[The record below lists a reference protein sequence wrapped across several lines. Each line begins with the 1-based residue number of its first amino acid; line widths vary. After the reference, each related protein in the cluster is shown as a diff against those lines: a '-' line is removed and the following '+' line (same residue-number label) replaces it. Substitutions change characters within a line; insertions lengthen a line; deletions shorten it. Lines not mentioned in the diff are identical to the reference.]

1 MAAAEAGFGEVFLD
15 RNTGF
20 LRDSHVRNEEAGGG
34 VRVGKADLLALGVS
48 QRLDT
53 AVLAGNH
60 DRVITGRT
68 VSAGRGQDRI
78 DGLRIGKSDLG
89 VGGRAHGSDVDG
101 AAEKTL
107 DDAVIVRRRENLN
120 FGNAGRGLQAI
131 GNALGVADL
140 VGFVFG
146 AVETDA
152 QNLDVLSHGGTGQ
165 NAKRDC
171 RKKDFLQ
178 HGLSP
183 VSRRAGVCCEVSALD
198 AGANDAERFLRARR
212 ERAVRGRQIA
222 APDAREA
229 ARREY

>member
-1 MAAAEAGFGEVFLD
+1 MAAAEAGFSEKFLD
-15 RNTGF
+15 RRAGF
-20 LRDSHVRNEEAGGG
+20 LRDGDVRNEEARSGIW
-34 VRVGKADLLALGVS
+34 VGETDLLALGVCKL
-48 QRLDT
+48 LDA

-60 DRVITGRT
+60 DGVITAGTVRT
-68 VSAGRGQDRI
+68 RIGQDRI
-78 DGLRIGKSDLG
+78 DGLGVCERDLG
-89 VGGRAHGSDVDG
+89 VGGSAHGGDVDG
-101 AAEKTL
+101 AAEQAL
-107 DDAVIVRRRENLN
+107 NDAVIVRRRENLN

-131 GNALGVADL
+131 GNAFRAADH

-146 AVETDA
+146 TVETDA

-165 NAKRDC
+165 NAKGDC

-183 VSRRAGVCCEVSALD
+183 VSRRAGVCFEIPALD

-212 ERAVRGRQIA
+212 EPAVRDRQIA
-222 APDAREA
+222 VPDGRQA